1 MPLSKAVA
9 RHLEMISDL
18 SLIEAEFTSAA
29 AEVARRLAAGGT
41 LYAFGNGGSAADA
54 QHLVAELVGRFLD
67 DREPIPAVVLPGDT
81 SSLTCIAN
89 DYSFSDVFARPVRA
103 LVNSRDVVIGFS
115 TSGNSAN
122 VLAGL
127 QQAREKGAYSVLFS
141 GQNAESTGA
150 DAVLRVPS
158 QETARIQ
165 EAHVLLLHV
174 LCQVIEA
181 AMAAALP
188 TATST

>member
-1 MPLSKAVA
+1 MPLSEAVA
-9 RHLEMISDL
+9 RHLEVIADL
-18 SLIEAEFTSAA
+18 SLIEAEFNAAA

-54 QHLVAELVGRFLD
+54 QHLVAELVGRFLH
-67 DREPIPAVVLPGDT
+67 DREPIPAIVLPGDT

-103 LVNSRDVVIGFS
+103 LVSSRDVVIGFS
-115 TSGNSAN
+115 TSGSSAN

-141 GQNAESTGA
+141 GQNAEPAAA

-181 AMAAALP
+181 AVAAA
-188 TATST
+188 